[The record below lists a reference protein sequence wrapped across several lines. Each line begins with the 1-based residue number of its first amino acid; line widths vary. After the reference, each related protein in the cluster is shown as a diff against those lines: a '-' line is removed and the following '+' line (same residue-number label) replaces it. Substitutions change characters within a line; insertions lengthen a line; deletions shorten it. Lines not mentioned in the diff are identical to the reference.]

1 MITSNIS
8 VNRACP
14 VYTYKIKKNNQ
25 QTSFKGN
32 VSEKQNQGMTQEQKT
47 WLAVGLTTIAA
58 IAIGLIVWACSKGK
72 KKPTKNVQKTE
83 ETPIVQPIEQKKT
96 LKEILK
102 GRNKWYYN
110 ELDILKPRYKT
121 VEKMLENGGTKTI
134 KFSKDV
140 MDLNKKVQ
148 PHFIDMWFKQYNP
161 DWEKIKVVPNVAAPF
176 ESQNDFSLYEQMVLV
191 PQLLGYKE
199 QWEADKTMEVAPD
212 NLYVHET
219 HHGKG
224 NYRIDEYEREYTPEV
239 KQKIKDIYSQL
250 FEKTSEKEIFIKY
263 LKNRSKYFDKDNE
276 FDIVRS
282 EALKN
287 PSDDVIDAETL
298 RLHMLANYTKEF
310 LYSDESVEEPHNML
324 NFVYP
329 LLIAN
334 YTAKM
339 LEDFKPKKENLSEN
353 EKKYFEYMNKLGK
366 FWHEKLNKEASEK
379 LPNFVKMINGEIEKS
394 KCYGSEDFDPRRLP
408 NLNSRINFNF
418 LKMLSRETKA
428 KWNDGFNKKQGKFI
442 VNDKTYYEKLSL
454 NSYSLDL
461 VENFKDRIWY
471 NIINPAKSEINATNK
486 RIKELIPEV
495 LI

>member
-1 MITSNIS
+1 
-8 VNRACP
+8 
-14 VYTYKIKKNNQ
+14 
-25 QTSFKGN
+25 
-32 VSEKQNQGMTQEQKT
+32 
-47 WLAVGLTTIAA
+47 
-58 IAIGLIVWACSKGK
+58 
-72 KKPTKNVQKTE
+72 
-83 ETPIVQPIEQKKT
+83 
-96 LKEILK
+96 
-102 GRNKWYYN
+102 
-110 ELDILKPRYKT
+110 
-121 VEKMLENGGTKTI
+121 
-134 KFSKDV
+134 
-140 MDLNKKVQ
+140 
-148 PHFIDMWFKQYNP
+148 MWFKQYNP
-161 DWEKIKVVPNVAAPF
+161 DWEKVKVVPNVLADF

-199 QWEADKTMEVAPD
+199 QWEADKTMEAAPD

-239 KQKIKDIYSQL
+239 NQKIKDIYSQL

-263 LKNRSKYFDKDNE
+263 LKIRSEYFDKDNK
-276 FDIVRS
+276 FDVVRS
-282 EALKN
+282 EVLKN
-287 PSDDVIDAETL
+287 PSDDVVDAETL

-334 YTAKM
+334 YSAKM
-339 LEDFKPKKENLSEN
+339 LEDFKPKKAQKDMTEN

-366 FWHEKLNKEASEK
+366 FWHERLKKEASEK
-379 LPNFVKMINGEIEKS
+379 LPNFAKMINGEIEKS

-428 KWNDGFNKKQGKFI
+428 KWDDGFNKKQGKFI